1 MLYER
6 HQLNATSTKRFQATS
21 FKSFTD
27 KFRSPFDENRLWIG
41 CSMKG
46 TEHCFFRRVSANIR
60 LVEDVLKTSRRHL
73 QDVFSVTFFCLPRRP
88 EDIIARRLANTSWKR
103 LEDVLQTSW
112 KTSCKRLEDVLKTS
126 WRHHEGILGRRIAN
140 TSWRR
145 LQDVFKR
152 SWKTKSFTLKTSS
165 RCLQDVSE
173 NKKCLLGWFKTVTFG
188 NAYWEDPLTSGA
200 SCSKILF
207 LFISFCNTSSTK
219 VVYRCSFERA
229 V

>member
-1 MLYER
+1 MNRVLYER
-6 HQLNATSTKRFQATS
+6 NWALLLPSSLSKHSSRWRRTEDVSKTSSRRLQCNILLSSKTS
-21 FKSFTD
+21 WRHNCKTSC
-27 KFRSPFDENRLWIG
+27 K
-41 CSMKG
+41 
-46 TEHCFFRRVSANIR
+46 H
-60 LVEDVLKTSRRHL
+60 VLKT
-73 QDVFSVTFFCLPRRP
+73 PW
-88 EDIIARRLANTSWKR
+88 RRLANV

-126 WRHHEGILGRRIAN
+126 WRHLEGILGRRIAN
-140 TSWRR
+140 TSSRR

-152 SWKTKSFTLKTSS
+152 SWKMKSFTLKTSS

-207 LFISFCNTSSTK
+207 LFTSFCNTSSTK